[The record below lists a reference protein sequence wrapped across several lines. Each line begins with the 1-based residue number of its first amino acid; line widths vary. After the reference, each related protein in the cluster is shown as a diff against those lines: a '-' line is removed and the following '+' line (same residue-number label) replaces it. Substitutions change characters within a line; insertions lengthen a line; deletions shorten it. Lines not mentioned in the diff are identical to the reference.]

1 MRKNLICTL
10 LISLLPLCG
19 MAQSTIKGFV
29 YDAGNGEPVPY
40 ANVILQGTTMGAASD
55 INGFFLINKIPNGE
69 YTVIVRYM
77 GYDDYTQKVSIT
89 SARQTEQLRIEL
101 KTSSKILK
109 AVKVSGRRQERRDD
123 TKVSVEKISPMEIQ
137 QMPSIGGQA
146 DIAQYLQVLPG
157 INFTGD
163 QGGQLYIRGGSMI
176 QNKTLLD
183 GMVVYNPFHSIGLF
197 SVFETDI
204 ILNADVYTG
213 GFGAEYGGRI
223 SSVLDITTRDGNS
236 KRHTGK
242 INVNTMGAGL
252 LLEGPLK
259 KERPGNSS
267 SITYMLTAKNSY
279 LSQTSKMLYP
289 YVEGGLPYDF
299 VDVYGKLS
307 FKSSSGSKFSMFG
320 FGYNDWVKAYQ
331 SIADYRWNNY
341 GAGASFVIVPGS
353 DALVEGTLAYSDY
366 KIEFSDVHN
375 SGLAPRTSEIG
386 GLSGVLDIV
395 NFFGGDKLTYG
406 LNVEMF
412 RTDYSFQN
420 QYSRKFAVTE
430 NTSELALFA
439 TYKMNRPH
447 WIVEPGLRL
456 VYYASVAEFYP
467 EPRLAIK
474 YKLNDE
480 LRFKLAAGLY
490 SQNFLDAR
498 PDNDVVNLFNGF
510 LTGSENLG
518 ITETFRGEEV
528 NSCVQN
534 AQHVIFGVEYDA
546 TDWLS
551 FNVEPYFKNFS
562 QLVNMNRNLMYS
574 NSEEYQEGGIY
585 EVPEYLRKDFI
596 IEKGKAYGIDFSV
609 RSTYGM
615 TYLWVAYSLGY
626 VQRTDEQ
633 QGTYNPHYDRRHN
646 LNVLFTYKAGQK
658 LDWEFSLRW
667 NYGSG
672 FPYTQTLGLYENL
685 TLGGGLNTDYRLEN
699 GETGIY
705 YATVNG
711 GRLPSYHRL
720 DASVKKRF
728 AFGKRSV
735 LDINLSV
742 TNLYNRNNMF
752 YFNRLT
758 FERVDQL
765 PIMPSLGISLSF

>member
-1 MRKNLICTL
+1 MRKLIFSTFL
-10 LISLLPLCG
+10 AMLLPMLS
-19 MAQSTIKGFV
+19 MAQSTVKGFL
-29 YDAGNGEPVPY
+29 YDKDNGEPVPF
-40 ANVILQGTTMGAASD
+40 ANVLLQGTTLGAASD
-55 INGFFLINKIPNGE
+55 INGFFLMNKIPNGE
-69 YTVIVRYM
+69 YTLVARCI
-77 GYDDYTQKVSIT
+77 GYEDFTEKVSIK
-89 SARQTEQLRIEL
+89 SAGQTVQLRIEL
-101 KTSSKILK
+101 KPASQTLQT
-109 AVKVSGRRQERRDD
+109 VKVSGRKQERRED

-137 QMPSIGGQA
+137 QMPSIGGQS

-197 SVFETDI
+197 SVFETDV

-236 KRHTGK
+236 KRHSGK
-242 INVNTMGAGL
+242 ISVNTMGAGL

-259 KERPGNSS
+259 KERPDNGS
-267 SITYMLTAKNSY
+267 SITYLVTAKNSY
-279 LSQTSKMLYP
+279 LSESSKLLYS
-289 YVEGGLPYDF
+289 YIDGGLPYDF
-299 VDVYGKLS
+299 LDVYGKLS
-307 FKSSSGSKFSMFG
+307 FKSASGSKLSVFG
-320 FGYNDWVKAYQ
+320 FGYNDWVTNYQ
-331 SIADYRWNNY
+331 SIADYKWNNY
-341 GAGASFVIVPGS
+341 GAGANFVLVPGS

-366 KIEFSDVHN
+366 KIEFSDVQN
-375 SGLAPRTSEIG
+375 SGLDPRTSEIG

-395 NFFGGDKLTYG
+395 NFFGKDKLTYG
-406 LNVEMF
+406 INVEMF

-430 NTSELALFA
+430 HTSELAVFA
-439 TYKMNRPH
+439 TYKMNREH
-447 WIVEPGLRL
+447 WILEPGLRL

-467 EPRLAIK
+467 EPRLAVK
-474 YKLNDE
+474 YKLNDN

-518 ITETFRGEEV
+518 ITSTFHGEEV

-534 AQHVIFGVEYDA
+534 AQHVILGVEYDA
-546 TDWLS
+546 NDWLF

-562 QLVNMNRNLMYS
+562 QLVNMNRNLMYP
-574 NSEEYQEGGIY
+574 NTMEYQDGGIY
-585 EVPEYLRKDFI
+585 EKPEYLRKDFI
-596 IEKGKAYGIDFSV
+596 IETGKAYGIDFSA
-609 RSTYGM
+609 RCTYGM
-615 TYLWVAYSLGY
+615 SYLWVAYSLGF
-626 VQRTDEQ
+626 VQRTDEL
-633 QGTYNPHYDRRHN
+633 GTYNPHYDRRHN
-646 LNVLFTYKAGQK
+646 LNMLFTYKAGQK

-685 TLGGGLNTDYRLEN
+685 TFGGGLNTDYRLEN

-728 AFGKRSV
+728 AFGKRSI
-735 LDINLSV
+735 LDISLSV
-742 TNLYNRNNMF
+742 TNIYNRNNMF

-765 PIMPSLGISLSF
+765 PIMPSLGISFTF

>member
-1 MRKNLICTL
+1 MRKLIFSTL
-10 LISLLPLCG
+10 LAMLLPMLS
-19 MAQSTIKGFV
+19 MAQSTVKGFL
-29 YDAGNGEPVPY
+29 YDKDNGEPVPF
-40 ANVILQGTTMGAASD
+40 ANVLLQGTTLGAASD
-55 INGFFLINKIPNGE
+55 INGFFLMNKIPNGE
-69 YTVIVRYM
+69 YTLVARCI
-77 GYDDYTQKVSIT
+77 GYEDYTEKVSIK
-89 SARQTEQLRIEL
+89 SAGQTVQLRIEL
-101 KTSSKILK
+101 KPASQTLQT
-109 AVKVSGRRQERRDD
+109 VKVSGRKQERRED

-137 QMPSIGGQA
+137 QMPSIGGQS

-197 SVFETDI
+197 SVFETDV

-236 KRHTGK
+236 KRHSGK
-242 INVNTMGAGL
+242 ISVNTMGAGL

-259 KERPGNSS
+259 KERPDNGS
-267 SITYMLTAKNSY
+267 SITYLVTAKNSY
-279 LSQTSKMLYP
+279 LSESSKLLYS
-289 YVEGGLPYDF
+289 YIDGGLPYDF
-299 VDVYGKLS
+299 LDVYGKLS
-307 FKSSSGSKFSMFG
+307 FKSASGSKLSVFG
-320 FGYNDWVKAYQ
+320 FGYNDWVTNYQ
-331 SIADYRWNNY
+331 SIADYKWNNY
-341 GAGASFVIVPGS
+341 GAGANFVIVPGS

-366 KIEFSDVHN
+366 KIEFSDVQN

-395 NFFGGDKLTYG
+395 NFFGKDKLTYG
-406 LNVEMF
+406 INVEMF

-430 NTSELALFA
+430 HTSELAVFA
-439 TYKMNRPH
+439 TYKMNREH
-447 WIVEPGLRL
+447 WILEPGLRL

-467 EPRLAIK
+467 EPRIAIK
-474 YKLNDE
+474 YKLNDN

-518 ITETFRGEEV
+518 ITSTFHGEEV

-534 AQHVIFGVEYDA
+534 AQHVILGVEYDA
-546 TDWLS
+546 NDWLF

-562 QLVNMNRNLMYS
+562 QLVNMNRNLMYP
-574 NSEEYQEGGIY
+574 NTMEYQNGGIY
-585 EVPEYLRKDFI
+585 EKPEYLRKDFI
-596 IEKGKAYGIDFSV
+596 IETGKAYGIDFSA
-609 RSTYGM
+609 RCTYGM
-615 TYLWVAYSLGY
+615 SYLWVAYSLGF
-626 VQRTDEQ
+626 VQRTDEL
-633 QGTYNPHYDRRHN
+633 GTYNPHYDRRHN
-646 LNVLFTYKAGQK
+646 LNMLFTYKAGQK

-685 TLGGGLNTDYRLEN
+685 TFGGGLNTDYRLEN
-699 GETGIY
+699 GESGIY

-720 DASVKKRF
+720 AASVKKRF
-728 AFGKRSV
+728 AFGKRSI
-735 LDINLSV
+735 LDISLSV
-742 TNLYNRNNMF
+742 TNIYNRNNMF

-765 PIMPSLGISLSF
+765 PIMPSLGISFTF

>member
-1 MRKNLICTL
+1 MLKKFFVTL
-10 LISLLPLCG
+10 FLAAMAQGCIF
-19 MAQSTIKGFV
+19 AQSTVKGFL
-29 YDAGNGEPVPY
+29 YDKDNGEPVPF
-40 ANVILQGTTMGAASD
+40 ANIILKDTRHGATTD
-55 INGFFLINKIPNGE
+55 LNGFFLINKIPNGE
-69 YTVIVRYM
+69 YTLQVKYV
-77 GYDDYTQKVSIT
+77 GYEEYSEKVSF
-89 SARQTEQLRIEL
+89 SHAGQTVQLRIEL
-101 KTSSKILK
+101 KPTVKTLET
-109 AVKVSGRRQERRDD
+109 VKVSGRRQERKEETR
-123 TKVSVEKISPMEIQ
+123 VSVEKISALEIQ
-137 QMPSIGGQA
+137 QMPSIGGQS

-197 SVFETDI
+197 SVFETDV

-223 SSVLDITTRDGNS
+223 SSVLDISTRDGNT

-259 KERPGNSS
+259 KETAENKTTL
-267 SITYMLTAKNSY
+267 TYLLTAKNSY
-279 LSQTSKMLYP
+279 LAESSKLIYSYMDN
-289 YVEGGLPYDF
+289 GLPFDF
-299 VDVYGKLS
+299 LDIYGKVSL
-307 FKSSSGSKFSMFG
+307 KSASGSKLSVFG
-320 FGYNDWVKAYQ
+320 FGYNDWVTNYQ
-331 SIADYRWNNY
+331 SIADFKWSNY
-341 GAGASFVIVPGS
+341 GAGTNFVIVPGN
-353 DALVEGTLAYSDY
+353 DALVEGSLAYSDY
-366 KIEFSDVHN
+366 KIEFSDAN
-375 SGLAPRTSEIG
+375 NQGFEPRTSEIG
-386 GLSGVLDIV
+386 GLSGMLNIV
-395 NFFGGDKLTYG
+395 NFFGKDKLKYG
-406 LNVEMF
+406 FNVEMF

-420 QYSRKFAVTE
+420 QYGRKFALAEHT
-430 NTSELALFA
+430 NELALFA
-439 TYKMNRPH
+439 TYKMSRKR
-447 WIVEPGLRL
+447 WIIEPGLRL

-467 EPRLAIK
+467 EPRLAMK
-474 YKLNDE
+474 FSLNDKV
-480 LRFKLAAGLY
+480 RFKLAAGLY

-518 ITETFRGEEV
+518 ITSTYHGEEV

-534 AQHVIFGVEYDA
+534 AQHVILGAEYDVN
-546 TDWLS
+546 DWLS

-562 QLVNMNRNLMYS
+562 QLVNMNRNLMYD
-574 NSEEYQEGGIY
+574 NSQEYQEGGIY
-585 EVPEYLRKDFI
+585 EQPEYLRKDFI
-596 IEKGKAYGIDFSV
+596 IEKGKAYGVDFSA

-615 TYLWVAYSLGY
+615 SYLWIAYSLGF
-626 VQRTDEQ
+626 VQRTDELQ
-633 QGTYNPHYDRRHN
+633 TYSPHYDRRHN
-646 LNVLFTYKAGQK
+646 VNVLFTYKAGQK

-685 TLGGGLNTDYRLEN
+685 TFSGGLNTDYRIEN

-705 YATVNG
+705 YASVNG

-728 AFGKRSV
+728 AFGKRSI
-735 LDINLSV
+735 LDISFSV
-742 TNLYNRNNMF
+742 TNLYNRKNMF

-758 FERVDQL
+758 FERVNQL
-765 PIMPSLGISLSF
+765 PIMPSLGIALTF

>member
-1 MRKNLICTL
+1 MRKLFFVAIAAVFF
-10 LISLLPLCG
+10 PLCLV
-19 MAQSTIKGFV
+19 AQSTVKGFL
-29 YDAGNGEPVPY
+29 YDKDNGEPVPF
-40 ANVILQGTTMGAASD
+40 ANVILENTTYGSATD
-55 INGFFLINKIPNGE
+55 INGFFLINKIPAGE
-69 YTVIVRYM
+69 YNLLVKYIGYEEHSEKVVIKTAGQTV
-77 GYDDYTQKVSIT
+77 
-89 SARQTEQLRIEL
+89 QLHIEL
-101 KTSSKILK
+101 KPSVKTLST
-109 AVKVSGRRQERRDD
+109 VKVSGRKQERRDN

-176 QNKTLLD
+176 QNKSLLD

-197 SVFETDI
+197 SVFETDV

-223 SSVLDITTRDGNS
+223 SSVIDITTRDGNS

-242 INVNTMGAGL
+242 ISANTMGAGIL
-252 LLEGPLK
+252 VEGPLK
-259 KERPGNSS
+259 RERPDSKS
-267 SITYMLTAKNSY
+267 AITYLITAKNSY
-279 LSQTSKMLYP
+279 LSHSSKLLYP
-289 YVEGGLPYDF
+289 YIEGGLPYDF
-299 VDVYGKLS
+299 LDVYGKLS
-307 FKSSSGSKFSMFG
+307 FKAESGSKLSVFG
-320 FGYNDWVKAYQ
+320 FGYNDWVSNYQ
-331 SIADYRWNNY
+331 AIADYNWANY
-341 GAGASFVIVPGS
+341 GAGTNFVIVPGS
-353 DALVEGTLAYSDY
+353 DALVEGTIAYSDY
-366 KIEFSDVHN
+366 KISFSDVQN
-375 SGLAPRTSEIG
+375 TGMAPRTSEIG
-386 GLSGVLDIV
+386 GLSALLDIV
-395 NFFGGDKLTYG
+395 NFFGKDKLTYG
-406 LNVEMF
+406 INVEMF

-430 NTSELALFA
+430 NTSELAVFA
-439 TYKMNRPH
+439 TYKMNRDR
-447 WIVEPGLRL
+447 WILEPGLRL

-467 EPRLAIK
+467 EPRLAVK
-474 YKLNDE
+474 YKIGEN
-480 LRFKLAAGLY
+480 LRLKLAAGLY

-534 AQHVIFGVEYDA
+534 AQHLIFGVEYDA

-562 QLVNMNRNLMYS
+562 QLVNMNRNLMYD
-574 NSEEYQEGGIY
+574 NSAEYQEGGMY
-585 EVPEYLRKDFI
+585 EKPEYLRKDFI
-596 IEKGKAYGIDFSV
+596 IEQGKAYGVDISA

-615 TYLWVAYSLGY
+615 SYLWVAYSLGF
-626 VQRTDEQ
+626 VERSDELV
-633 QGTYNPHYDRRHN
+633 TYNPHYDRRHN

-685 TLGGGLNTDYRLEN
+685 TLGGGLNADYRIEN

-728 AFGKRSV
+728 SFGKRSI
-735 LDINLSV
+735 LDISLSV
-742 TNLYNRNNMF
+742 TNLYNRSNMF

-765 PIMPSLGISLSF
+765 PIMPSLGMSLTF

>member
-1 MRKNLICTL
+1 MRKIFIYTLILT
-10 LISLLPLCG
+10 LLPLLAG
-19 MAQSTIKGFV
+19 AQSTIKGFI
-29 YDAGNGEPVPY
+29 YDKDNGEPIPF
-40 ANVILQGTTMGAASD
+40 ANIVLLDTKYGAATD
-55 INGFFLINKIPNGE
+55 INGFFLINKIPKGE
-69 YTVIVRYM
+69 YTVSVKYV
-77 GYDDYTQKVSIT
+77 GYDDYTEKVSIQ
-89 SARQTEQLRIEL
+89 SAGQTVQLRIEL
-101 KTSSKILK
+101 KSSTLVLQT
-109 AVKVSGRRQERRDD
+109 VKVSGRRQERNDN
-123 TKVSVEKISPMEIQ
+123 TKVSVEKISPMEIL

-197 SVFETDI
+197 SVFETDV

-242 INVNTMGAGL
+242 ISANTMGAGL
-252 LLEGPLK
+252 LVEGPLK
-259 KERPGNSS
+259 KERSDNGS
-267 SITYMLTAKNSY
+267 SISYLITAKNSY
-279 LSQTSKMLYP
+279 LSHSSKLLYP
-289 YVEGGLPYDF
+289 YVKDGLPYDF
-299 VDVYGKLS
+299 LDVYGKLS
-307 FKSSSGSKFSMFG
+307 FKAESGSKFSVFG
-320 FGYNDWVKAYQ
+320 FGYNDWVSNYQ
-331 SIADYRWNNY
+331 SIADYKWNNY
-341 GAGASFVIVPGS
+341 GAGANFVIVPGS

-375 SGLAPRTSEIG
+375 SGMDPRTSEIG

-395 NFFGGDKLTYG
+395 NFFGRDKFTYG
-406 LNVEMF
+406 INVEMF

-420 QYSRKFAVTE
+420 QYYRKFAVKE
-430 NTSELALFA
+430 NTSELAVFA
-439 TYKMNRPH
+439 TYKMNRDH
-447 WIVEPGLRL
+447 WIIEPGLRL
-456 VYYASVAEFYP
+456 VYYASVAKFSP
-467 EPRLAIK
+467 EPRLALK
-474 YKLNDE
+474 YKLNDKV
-480 LRFKLAAGLY
+480 RFKLAAGLY

-528 NSCVQN
+528 SSCVQN
-534 AQHVIFGVEYDA
+534 AQHIILGAEYDA
-546 TDWLS
+546 NDWLS

-562 QLVNMNRNLMYS
+562 QLVNMNRNLMYD
-574 NSEEYQEGGIY
+574 NSSEYQEGGIY
-585 EVPEYLRKDFI
+585 EKPEYLRKNFI
-596 IEKGKAYGIDFSV
+596 IEKGKAYGIDFSA
-609 RSTYGM
+609 RCTYGM
-615 TYLWVAYSLGY
+615 SYLWVAYSLGY
-626 VQRTDEQ
+626 VERSDEEI
-633 QGTYNPHYDRRHN
+633 TYNPHYDRRHN
-646 LNVLFTYKAGQK
+646 VNVLFTYKAGQK

-685 TLGGGLNTDYRLEN
+685 TFGGGLNTDYRLEN

-728 AFGKRSV
+728 AFGKRSIF
-735 LDINLSV
+735 DISLSV

-765 PIMPSLGISLSF
+765 PIMPSLGMSLTF

>member
-1 MRKNLICTL
+1 MRKDLICTL

-242 INVNTMGAGL
+242 INVNTMGAGF

-307 FKSSSGSKFSMFG
+307 FKSSSGSKFSIFG

>member
-1 MRKNLICTL
+1 MQRGTLIAL
-10 LISLLPLCG
+10 LLTIFPLWV
-19 MAQSTIKGFV
+19 MAQSTIKGFL
-29 YDAGNGEPVPY
+29 YDKDNGEPVPF
-40 ANVILQGTTMGAASD
+40 ANIILQDTKFGTATD
-55 INGFFLINKIPNGE
+55 INGFFLINKIPKGE
-69 YTVIVRYM
+69 YSLVVKYL
-77 GYDDYTQKVSIT
+77 GYEDYNEKVSIT
-89 SARQTEQLRIEL
+89 SSGQTVQLRIEL
-101 KTSSKILK
+101 KPTIKTLQT
-109 AVKVSGRRQERRDD
+109 VKVSGRKQERKDD

-137 QMPSIGGQA
+137 QMPSIGGQS

-197 SVFETDI
+197 SVFETDV

-242 INVNTMGAGL
+242 ISTNTMGAGL
-252 LLEGPLK
+252 IVEGPLK
-259 KERPGNSS
+259 KERPGSGSS
-267 SITYMLTAKNSY
+267 MTYLVTAKNSY
-279 LSQTSKMLYP
+279 LSETSRLIYS
-289 YVEGGLPYDF
+289 YIDGGLPYDF
-299 VDVYGKLS
+299 LDVYGKLTL
-307 FKSSSGSKFSMFG
+307 KSESGSKISAFG
-320 FGYNDWVKAYQ
+320 FGYNDWVTNYQ
-331 SIADYRWNNY
+331 SVADFKWNNY
-341 GAGASFVIVPGS
+341 GAGANFVIVPGN
-353 DALVEGTLAYSDY
+353 DALVEGTVAYSDY
-366 KIEFSDVHN
+366 KIEFNDVSN
-375 SGLAPRTSEIG
+375 KGFDPRTSEIG

-395 NFFGGDKLTYG
+395 NFFGKDKLTYG
-406 LNVEMF
+406 INVEMF
-412 RTDYSFQN
+412 RTDYYFQN
-420 QYSRKFAVTE
+420 QYGRKFEITE
-430 NTSELALFA
+430 HTNELAAFV
-439 TYKMNRPH
+439 TYKMSRSK
-447 WIVEPGLRL
+447 WILEPGLRL

-467 EPRLAIK
+467 EPRFAIK
-474 YKLNDE
+474 YKINDNVR
-480 LRFKLAAGLY
+480 LKLAAGLY

-518 ITETFRGEEV
+518 ITETYHGEEV

-534 AQHVIFGVEYDA
+534 AQHLILGVEYDA
-546 TDWLS
+546 NDWLS

-562 QLVNMNRNLMYS
+562 QLVNMNRNLMYE
-574 NSEEYQEGGIY
+574 NSQEYQEGGIY
-585 EVPEYLRKDFI
+585 EQPEYLRKDFI
-596 IEKGKAYGIDFSV
+596 IEKGKAYGIDFST
-609 RSTYGM
+609 RCTYGM
-615 TYLWVAYSLGY
+615 SYLWLAYSLGF
-626 VQRTDEQ
+626 VQRTDELV
-633 QGTYNPHYDRRHN
+633 TYNPHYDRRHN
-646 LNVLFTYKAGQK
+646 INVLFTYKIGQK

-685 TLGGGLNTDYRLEN
+685 TLAGGMNTNYLIEN

-728 AFGKRSV
+728 AFGKRSI
-735 LDINLSV
+735 LDISFSV
-742 TNLYNRNNMF
+742 TNIYNRRNMF

-765 PIMPSLGISLSF
+765 PIMPSLGLSLSF